1 MSIWHL
7 YKWQTKITINNVNQ
21 YFTMKTSA
29 IILLLMM
36 CLSDSLSIAQTQEQN
51 IFIAQTKG
59 VLDGTLLIPTTP
71 KTMPLLIIVAGSG
84 ATDRNG
90 NGGSALTANSYQLLA
105 EGLAAKGIATLRY
118 DKRGIGK
125 SRGAMTKEI
134 DLRFETY
141 SHDIEQWIDTLKKDA
156 RFSNIIVL
164 GHSEGSLLGML
175 AIQNTSVNGYISL
188 AGAGREIDTILNEQ
202 FAKQALPD
210 SVKKEIAKNLAILK
224 TGQTVPKLM
233 QNFVLFSVFR
243 TSVQPYMI
251 SWIKYNPVVEIK
263 KITVPTL
270 IIQGNTDIQ
279 VPESDAYLLAKAKP
293 NARLLIIE
301 GMNHVLKNAPL
312 ETTEN
317 IKVYTQPD
325 LPLSKGLVEGIVE
338 FVRNL

>member
-1 MSIWHL
+1 
-7 YKWQTKITINNVNQ
+7 
-21 YFTMKTSA
+21 
-29 IILLLMM
+29 
-36 CLSDSLSIAQTQEQN
+36 
-51 IFIAQTKG
+51 
-59 VLDGTLLIPTTP
+59 
-71 KTMPLLIIVAGSG
+71 
-84 ATDRNG
+84 
-90 NGGSALTANSYQLLA
+90 
-105 EGLAAKGIATLRY
+105 
-118 DKRGIGK
+118 
-125 SRGAMTKEI
+125 
-134 DLRFETY
+134 
-141 SHDIEQWIDTLKKDA
+141 
-156 RFSNIIVL
+156 
-164 GHSEGSLLGML
+164 
-175 AIQNTSVNGYISL
+175 L

-210 SVKKEIAKNLAILK
+210 SVKKEITKNLAILK